1 MASEIK
7 INKHDYLRVVLT
19 DVQPYELPFIIT
31 NEGFYS
37 NIKDSSS
44 NDFLNNLFISYK
56 ELKPYD
62 FKITKNEKSLRKL
75 SLIHPFAQKKF
86 ASFYREHH
94 DIIKSKCSIS
104 KFSLR
109 YPVDIA
115 LYYIANREED
125 IESGLKDEGVDTV
138 CESEQLIPAYAS
150 SFFTYKKYNFLYK
163 FYDSYTFH
171 RIERRFSKLHKFDIS
186 KCFENLSIDML
197 PTALRGEDL
206 FISNQYSSKTFE
218 AKFSELLSYSNY
230 SRTHGI
236 VIGPEFSRIYA
247 EILLQKIDSQIELK
261 LKELGIKYGTD
272 YVIKRYVDDYFL
284 FYNDDRL
291 LNTIVRESVDI
302 LSNYKLFINESKNED
317 FTRPFIT
324 GVTSAKMS
332 ISSFFDEL
340 FSHVNVD
347 TKSLSLETTS
357 SFYNFNKTSNKLI
370 TKLKCIINSHNV
382 EYESIT
388 GYFLTIM
395 RKKIAEIGHIYGSAV
410 IDSKTSDSISRFLL
424 LISELM
430 FFIYSMDS
438 RVRSTYLVSEIIIQI
453 SDICKKLS
461 YESELM
467 ITDKIIQEAKFSIK
481 NALKGVD
488 NVESLNLALSL
499 QVLNTENS
507 LSTNDLKSLLNI
519 SDSNNNINYF
529 QLVVGLYFIKN
540 QSNFYKVKR
549 ELCDKAFDKVI
560 NTLEPLKDSECVHI
574 IFDTLT
580 CPYLTSKY
588 KNDMVDKLYDKNVI
602 PHHIEK
608 RDFFDTISK
617 NKWFVDWSELSIKRL
632 LKKKQ
637 LRSPY

>member
-7 INKHDYLRVVLT
+7 INKHDYLRVILT
-19 DVQPYELPFIIT
+19 DVHPYELPFIIT
-31 NEGFYS
+31 NEGFYL
-37 NIKDSSS
+37 NLKDDDSVTI
-44 NDFLNNLFISYK
+44 LNALFSSYK

-62 FKITKNEKSLRKL
+62 FKITKNGKSLRKL
-75 SLIHPFAQKKF
+75 SLIHPYAQKKF
-86 ASFYREHH
+86 TSFYREHH
-94 DIIKSKCSIS
+94 DIIKSKCSLS

-115 LYYIANREED
+115 LYYVANREED

-138 CESEQLIPAYAS
+138 CETEDLIPAYAS

-171 RIERRFSKLHKFDIS
+171 RLERRFSKLHKFDIS

-197 PTALRGEDL
+197 PVALRGEDL
-206 FISNQYSSKTFE
+206 FISDQYSSNTFE
-218 AKFSELLSYSNY
+218 SKFSKLLSYSNH

-247 EILLQKIDSQIELK
+247 EILLQKIDSQIESRI
-261 LKELGIKYGTD
+261 KELGIKYGVD

-291 LNTIVRESVDI
+291 LGTIVSESVNV

-347 TKSLSLETTS
+347 SKSLLLETTS
-357 SFYNFNKTSNKLI
+357 SFYNFNKVSNNLI
-370 TKLKCIINSHNV
+370 TKLKCIIKSHNV
-382 EYESIT
+382 EYESIS
-388 GYFLTIM
+388 GYFLTIL
-395 RKKIAEIGHIYGSAV
+395 RKKIAEIAYIYRNSAV
-410 IDSKTSDSISRFLL
+410 DSKNSDSISRFLL
-424 LISELM
+424 LVSELM

-438 RVRSTYLVSEIIIQI
+438 RVRSTYLVSEIVIQI
-453 SDICKKLS
+453 SDICKSLN

-481 NALKGVD
+481 NAIKGVD

-499 QVLNTENS
+499 QELNTENA
-507 LSTNDLKSLLNI
+507 LSVNDLKSLLNI
-519 SDSNNNINYF
+519 ENDNSINYF

-540 QSNFYKVKR
+540 NRCFYKLKR
-549 ELCDKAFDKVI
+549 ELCEKAIDKVI
-560 NTLEPLKDSECVHI
+560 NTLDPLKDSECVHI

-580 CPYLTSKY
+580 CPYLTEKY
-588 KNDMVDKLYDKNVI
+588 KFGIVEKLYDRNVI
-602 PHHIEK
+602 PEQIEK
-608 RDFFDTISK
+608 HDFYYTISK
-617 NKWFVDWSELSIKRL
+617 RKWFVDWSELSIKRL
-632 LKKKQ
+632 LKKKR

>member
-7 INKHDYLRVVLT
+7 INKHDYLRVILT
-19 DVQPYELPFIIT
+19 DVHPYELPFIIT
-31 NEGFYS
+31 NEGFYL
-37 NIKDSSS
+37 NLKDDDSVTI
-44 NDFLNNLFISYK
+44 LNALFSSYK

-62 FKITKNEKSLRKL
+62 FKITKNGKSLRKL
-75 SLIHPFAQKKF
+75 SLIHPYAQKKF
-86 ASFYREHH
+86 TSFYREHH
-94 DIIKSKCSIS
+94 DIIKSKCSLS

-115 LYYIANREED
+115 LYYVANREED

-138 CESEQLIPAYAS
+138 CETEDLIPAYAS

-171 RIERRFSKLHKFDIS
+171 RLERRFSKLHKFDIS

-197 PTALRGEDL
+197 PVALRGEDL
-206 FISNQYSSKTFE
+206 FISDQYSSNTFE
-218 AKFSELLSYSNY
+218 SKFSKLLSYSNH

-247 EILLQKIDSQIELK
+247 EILLQKIDSQIESRI
-261 LKELGIKYGTD
+261 KELGIKYGVD

-284 FYNDDRL
+284 FYNDDGL
-291 LNTIVRESVDI
+291 LGTIVSESVNV

-347 TKSLSLETTS
+347 SKSLLLETTS
-357 SFYNFNKTSNKLI
+357 SFYNFNKVSNNLI
-370 TKLKCIINSHNV
+370 TKLKCIIKSHNV
-382 EYESIT
+382 EYESIS
-388 GYFLTIM
+388 GYFLTIL
-395 RKKIAEIGHIYGSAV
+395 RKKIAEIAYIYRNSAV
-410 IDSKTSDSISRFLL
+410 DSKNSDSISRFLL
-424 LISELM
+424 LVSELM

-438 RVRSTYLVSEIIIQI
+438 RVRSTYLVSEIVIQI
-453 SDICKKLS
+453 SDICKSLN

-481 NALKGVD
+481 NAIKGVD

-499 QVLNTENS
+499 QELNTENA
-507 LSTNDLKSLLNI
+507 LSVNDLKSLLNI
-519 SDSNNNINYF
+519 ENDNSINYF

-540 QSNFYKVKR
+540 NRCFYKLKR
-549 ELCDKAFDKVI
+549 ELCEKAIDKVI
-560 NTLEPLKDSECVHI
+560 NTLDPLKDSECVHI

-580 CPYLTSKY
+580 CPYLTEKY
-588 KNDMVDKLYDKNVI
+588 KFGIVEKLYDRNVI
-602 PHHIEK
+602 PEQIEK
-608 RDFFDTISK
+608 HDFYYTISK
-617 NKWFVDWSELSIKRL
+617 RKWFVDWSELSIKRL
-632 LKKKQ
+632 LKKKR